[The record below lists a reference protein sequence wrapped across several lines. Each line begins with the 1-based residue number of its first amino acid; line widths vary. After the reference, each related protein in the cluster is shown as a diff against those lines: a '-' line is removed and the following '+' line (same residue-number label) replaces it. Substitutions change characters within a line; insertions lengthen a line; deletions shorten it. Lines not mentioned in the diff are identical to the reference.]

1 VKELSTWMSPLA
13 GFFAGRATRILEKQ
27 NPLQMSQVFS
37 VSAHLSIGGFAFQG
51 FYSQAASSNR
61 RSSQRDL
68 NTLWIPQA
76 LRQRMSRQKRHF
88 TTKANDLRHG
98 KDRYNEP
105 TPSATNTAAV
115 LDGG

>member
-1 VKELSTWMSPLA
+1 MSPLA

-51 FYSQAASSNR
+51 FYSEAASSNR

-68 NTLWIPQA
+68 NTLWIPQGTSPA
-76 LRQRMSRQKRHF
+76 
-88 TTKANDLRHG
+88 
-98 KDRYNEP
+98 NEP
-105 TPSATNTAAV
+105 AEAPLHHESE
-115 LDGG
+115 